1 MIKWTYI
8 SSARG
13 SVLWLGSNVVLSV
26 ITQFLDQIK
35 VKDTSQLI
43 NNISDV
49 FQKLRKCFN
58 GIENWTFLVFPLLA
72 VLPVILV
79 FYLKDLEFVKESA
92 EISFI

>member
-13 SVLWLGSNVVLSV
+13 SALWLGSSVLLSV
-26 ITQFLDQIK
+26 ITQLLDRIK

-43 NNISDV
+43 SGISNV

-79 FYLKDLEFVKESA
+79 LYLKDLEFVIESA

>member
-13 SVLWLGSNVVLSV
+13 SALWLGSSVLLSV
-26 ITQFLDQIK
+26 ITQLLDQIK
-35 VKDTSQLI
+35 VKDTSQVI
-43 NNISDV
+43 NGISNA
-49 FQKLRKCFN
+49 FQKLLKCFN

-72 VLPVILV
+72 ALPVILV
-79 FYLKDLEFVKESA
+79 LYLNYLEFVIESA